1 MSHSLSRR
9 LSVGVG
15 MDKSKDYGIGIV
27 ERRVDGGGLVN
38 AGIGEAK
45 DMKMEDVGMRMEE
58 HARRCERGRTRGREQ
73 E

>member
-15 MDKSKDYGIGIV
+15 MEQSKDYEIGIV
-27 ERRVDGGGLVN
+27 EDGRGIVN
-38 AGIGEAK
+38 AGIGEANH
-45 DMKMEDVGMRMEE
+45 MKMEDVDMRMEE